1 MADECIQSVYAQR
14 FAADLENNR
23 AEQREIDEQITR
35 LRARLEQLRADE
47 RWLSEMRQETAS
59 ATGAHQGAE
68 DGGADGDG
76 SADGD
81 GGSASAPVPVEET
94 AVPQPRQE
102 ETVGKPAA
110 TGKTTAGKT
119 TAGRTAAKSGGRK
132 SARKSP
138 AKKAAA
144 GKTAAKTAGRKPAGP
159 SLRELA
165 REALEHHGEPR
176 SAAEITKELQAAHPE
191 RTLTVQLVRNALEKL
206 VATSAAERSK
216 QGSSVYYT
224 SSQPSATAAPDTEGT
239 EAPQTAEP
247 ATADA

>member
-1 MADECIQSVYAQR
+1 VYAQR

-35 LRARLEQLRADE
+35 LRTRLEQLRADE
-47 RWLSEMRQETAS
+47 RWLSEMRQGTAP
-59 ATGAHQGAE
+59 ATGARQGAD
-68 DGGADGDG
+68 DGR
-76 SADGD
+76 ADGD
-81 GGSASAPVPVEET
+81 GGDDGDGADGVASAPVPVEET

-102 ETVGKPAA
+102 ETAGRPA
-110 TGKTTAGKT
+110 TAGK
-119 TAGRTAAKSGGRK
+119 TAAKSGGRK
-132 SARKSP
+132 PARKSP
-138 AKKAAA
+138 AKKATAR
-144 GKTAAKTAGRKPAGP
+144 KTAAKTAGRRAAGP

-165 REALEHHGEPR
+165 REVLEHHSEPR

-224 SSQPSATAAPDTEGT
+224 SSRPSAATTPDTEGT
-239 EAPQTAEP
+239 GARQTTEP